1 MNWRSFAT
9 GLIVGM
15 VVGAFGFYGFAQW
28 EAARHEAAVAECER
42 LSMKRGQHRRSF
54 VDPTFRR

>member
-28 EAARHEAAVAECER
+28 EAARHEAAVAAFLNEMVGDK
-42 LSMKRGQHRRSF
+42 LLPIPVLPGPQ
-54 VDPTFRR
+54 